1 MKNKKQYPFLALVLY
16 AFLLVFYQSPAQSG
30 PSQQQDYLLTG
41 TVTDSYGPLPG
52 VHVLIKGTNTGTFTD
67 KDGEFSLTVGPT
79 NTLVFSYLGYH
90 TLEMSLL
97 GRTTLEVELQPEAT
111 QLQEVEVNAGYYTVK
126 ERERTGSISRVTAEE
141 IGMQPVSNPLA
152 ALQGRMTGVNIT
164 QTSGVPG
171 AGFNIQIRG
180 RNSIREDGNEPLY
193 VVDGVPFGSQSLGYN
208 QVSTVIPGL
217 VNPLNSLNPTDIES
231 IEILKDADATAI
243 YGSRGANGVVLI
255 TTKKGRS
262 GKTRLDLSLYNGMGR
277 VTRFMDQMDTKQY
290 LEMRRE
296 AFANDGITE
305 YPANAYDVN
314 GTWDQN
320 RYTDWQKELIGGT
333 AYTQRAQISLS
344 GGSENTSFL
353 VSSSIFNETSV
364 FKGDGSYKKGAVHTQ
379 LGHRSNND
387 KLTLNLSL
395 NYTTDQ
401 NDQAGTDLTREA
413 LNLAPN
419 APKLYDRDGKLNWEN
434 GTWNNPL
441 RHLESDFNAQTK
453 TLVANSVVGYQLPWG
468 FALKANLGYTETR
481 LKGSKTLPNTI
492 YNPAW
497 GRDTSYSSIY
507 LNNGQRNSWIVEPQ
521 LHWNGNMES
530 LHLQILLGGSFQ
542 EQNSIQSAQKGNGFT
557 SNNLIHNLGAASTIL
572 LLQDLETV
580 YRYQAFF
587 GRVNL
592 NFHKKY
598 FLNLIGRRDGSS
610 RFGPDRQFATFGA
623 IGAAWLFS
631 EEDFIKNSLPFLSF
645 GKLRGSYGVTGNDQI
660 GDYQYLDT
668 YTTTDNNYNGAV
680 GLSPSRLY
688 NPQFGW
694 ETNKKLEAGLELGL
708 WQDRLFLT
716 TSWYRN
722 RSGSQLVGIPMPRTT
737 GFSSLQANLDATVQ
751 NSGVELELSTMHI
764 QKKGFNWTS
773 SLNVSIPQNKLL
785 SFPDLDGSTYT
796 NRLVLGKSLN
806 IRKLYRYTG
815 IVPSTGIY
823 GFEDVDGD
831 GQLTSANDKP
841 VIKELNPIFFGG
853 LGNKITIKG
862 WELDFF
868 FQFVKQEGL
877 NYLLIGP
884 IPGAMINQP
893 TFIID
898 RWQSIS
904 NLGSHQ
910 RYTSGVNKEALRAY
924 GVYKSS
930 SEMITEASFLRL
942 KNISLSYTLPKEILG
957 AADCRLYLQGQNLWT
972 LTKYRGMDPETQA
985 FGYLPPLRMMTLGI
999 QLTL

>member
-1 MKNKKQYPFLALVLY
+1 
-16 AFLLVFYQSPAQSG
+16 
-30 PSQQQDYLLTG
+30 
-41 TVTDSYGPLPG
+41 
-52 VHVLIKGTNTGTFTD
+52 
-67 KDGEFSLTVGPT
+67 
-79 NTLVFSYLGYH
+79 
-90 TLEMSLL
+90 
-97 GRTTLEVELQPEAT
+97 
-111 QLQEVEVNAGYYTVK
+111 
-126 ERERTGSISRVTAEE
+126 
-141 IGMQPVSNPLA
+141 
-152 ALQGRMTGVNIT
+152 
-164 QTSGVPG
+164 
-171 AGFNIQIRG
+171 
-180 RNSIREDGNEPLY
+180 
-193 VVDGVPFGSQSLGYN
+193 
-208 QVSTVIPGL
+208 
-217 VNPLNSLNPTDIES
+217 
-231 IEILKDADATAI
+231 
-243 YGSRGANGVVLI
+243 GSRGANGVVLI

-277 VTRFMDQMDTKQY
+277 VTRFMDQMDTEQY

-296 AFANDGITE
+296 AFANDGIAE

-333 AYTQRAQISLS
+333 AYSQRAQISIS

-353 VSSSIFNETSV
+353 VSSSLFNETSV

-419 APKLYDRDGKLNWEN
+419 APALYDRDGKLNWEN

-468 FALKANLGYTETR
+468 FALKANLGYTEMR
-481 LKGSKTLPNTI
+481 LKESRTLPNTI
-492 YNPAW
+492 YNPSY
-497 GRDTSYSSIY
+497 GLDTNFSTIY
-507 LNNGQRNSWIVEPQ
+507 LNKGEQSSWIVEPQ
-521 LHWNGNMES
+521 LQWNANLGALE
-530 LHLQILLGGSFQ
+530 LLTFVGSSFQ
-542 EQNSIQSAQKGNGFT
+542 ERNIGQIAQNGTGFT
-557 SNNLIHNLGAASTIL
+557 SNNLIHSLGAASIISI
-572 LLQDLETV
+572 LQDMEMV
-580 YRYQAFF
+580 YCYQAFF

-598 FLNLIGRRDGSS
+598 FLNLTGRRDGSS

-631 EEDFIKNSLPFLSF
+631 EEDFIKKSLPLLSF
-645 GKLRGSYGVTGNDQI
+645 GKLRASYGITGNDQI

-688 NPQFGW
+688 NPNFGW
-694 ETNKKLEAGLELGL
+694 ETNKKLEVGLELGL

-722 RSGSQLVGIPMPRTT
+722 RSGSQLVGIPMPGTT
-737 GFSSLQANLDATVQ
+737 GFSSLQANLDAIVQ
-751 NSGVELELSTMHI
+751 NRGVELELSTTNI
-764 QKKGFNWTS
+764 QKKDFSWTS
-773 SLNVSIPQNKLL
+773 SFNVSIAQNKLL
-785 SFPDLDGSTYT
+785 SFPDLEGSTYV
-796 NRLVLGKSLN
+796 NRLVLGQPLN
-806 IRKLYRYTG
+806 IQKLYRYTG
-815 IVPSTGIY
+815 IDSSTGIY

-831 GQLTSANDKP
+831 GQLTMANDRP
-841 VIKELNPIFFGG
+841 VIKELNPVFFGG
-853 LGNKITIKG
+853 LRNKISVRD

-868 FQFVKQEGL
+868 FQFVKQEGY
-877 NYLLIGP
+877 NFFQTAGR
-884 IPGAMINQP
+884 PGILSNQSKEVE
-893 TFIID
+893 D
-898 RWQSIS
+898 RWQVPGDIATYQQYSTGG
-904 NLGSHQ
+904 NLE
-910 RYTSGVNKEALRAY
+910 VVRAY
-924 GVYKSS
+924 IFLRGSDAA
-930 SEMITEASFLRL
+930 ITDASFLRL

-972 LTKYRGMDPETQA
+972 LTAYKGMDPETRT